1 MEYGSDTMEIQKDA
15 FPAGSK
21 ALLIDD
27 LLATGG
33 TMRAAEDLVANIPD
47 SEVIGS
53 VCIFEIDCLGGRA
66 KLTKPYEALVHLTDP
81 E

>member
-1 MEYGSDTMEIQKDA
+1 MEIQKDA

-33 TMRAAEDLVANIPD
+33 TMRAAEALVANIPD
-47 SEVIGS
+47 AINVGS
-53 VCIFEIDCLGGRA
+53 VCIFEIDCLGGRST
-66 KLTKPYEALVHLTDP
+66 LTKPYEALVHLTDA

>member
-1 MEYGSDTMEIQKDA
+1 MEIQKDV

-33 TMRAAEDLVANIPD
+33 TMRCAEDLVANIPD
-47 SEVIGS
+47 SVCVGS
-53 VCIFEIDCLGGRA
+53 VCIFEIDCLNGR
-66 KLTKPYEALVHLTDP
+66 
-81 E
+81 